1 MPTIYDNRI
10 SRGLKVD
17 DDDKCKIFCKGSV
30 FRHFIIVQQHLAIE
44 KNLKYVSQ
52 HDTLAYLLKR

>member
-30 FRHFIIVQQHLAIE
+30 FRHFIIVQQHLAIKNTIFIE
-44 KNLKYVSQ
+44 KVS
-52 HDTLAYLLKR
+52 LLKKNN